1 MVEVQSILAA
11 ELSAEYIS
19 NRVVGEE
26 ASCIP
31 PCRPGRGE
39 GGRGGWA
46 PGGGGVGMGVGRDSS
61 LSMGAR
67 TTACRSKLICR
78 GVCDNVDKVM

>member
-1 MVEVQSILAA
+1 MVEVQSRLAA

-39 GGRGGWA
+39 SGW
-46 PGGGGVGMGVGRDSS
+46 GGGGVGMGVGRDPS

-78 GVCDNVDKVM
+78 SVCDNMD

>member
-1 MVEVQSILAA
+1 MVEVQSILTA

-39 GGRGGWA
+39 GGRGAGHRGAEEWEWELGET
-46 PGGGGVGMGVGRDSS
+46 PVSPWERGRLHVGPNSYVGVSVIMW
-61 LSMGAR
+61 
-67 TTACRSKLICR
+67 TK
-78 GVCDNVDKVM
+78 

>member
-39 GGRGGWA
+39 CGRGAGHRGAEEWEWELGET
-46 PGGGGVGMGVGRDSS
+46 PVSPWERGRLHVDPSSYVGVSVIMW
-61 LSMGAR
+61 
-67 TTACRSKLICR
+67 TK
-78 GVCDNVDKVM
+78 